1 MERKDSMKKTGWIVW
16 FASMS
21 VMLAGCENKDL
32 LRCKEDNV
40 RLTSQVSE
48 LQKQL
53 ADTQAALDK
62 QKAENIDLQNKAMES
77 ITTMLKKE
85 QAQRDKLQAA
95 LNESQAALNDCQQKH
110 ADTLNQLN
118 ALKAENEKLKAD
130 IDRLKAAAT
139 QAATK

>member
-1 MERKDSMKKTGWIVW
+1 MAKTSWIV
-16 FASMS
+16 FVVSMG

-40 RLTSQVSE
+40 RLTSQVSD

-62 QKAENIDLQNKAMES
+62 QKAENIDIQNKAMES

-85 QAQRDKLQAA
+85 QAQRDKLQSA
-95 LNESQAALNDCQQKH
+95 LNESQAALTDCQQKH
-110 ADTLNQLN
+110 ADTLKQLD
-118 ALKAENEKLKAD
+118 ALKAENEKLKAEL
-130 IDRLKAAAT
+130 DRLKAAAT